1 MSDIRLPR
9 ILDESYRVAWGDL
22 CYFKDNVIT
31 ILVSCLVGPLLYL
44 VAFGYGIGSGMEG
57 GVDSYVRFIIPGII
71 SMATLNA
78 TYSFV
83 SSKVLI
89 QKLFYTSFDE
99 LLLCP
104 IRPSS
109 VVLGKSLAGV
119 LRGMCSCT
127 IILAAGV
134 LISPGIKV
142 TVFLFVLALI
152 ASLTFSL
159 LGILAGLL
167 AKKHNTLTVFSS
179 MVIVPMTFF
188 SGTIFD
194 ISDIPIAA
202 VRYGIYALPL
212 SHQTESVR
220 AVMLGLPM
228 PWLSVIVMCIYCA
241 VFFVLNYHL
250 IKRRSF

>member
-1 MSDIRLPR
+1 VSDIRLPR

-22 CYFKDNVIT
+22 CYFKENAVT
-31 ILVSCLVGPLLYL
+31 ILISCLIGPLLYL
-44 VAFGYGIGSGMEG
+44 VAFGYGIGSGMQS
-57 GVDSYVRFIIPGII
+57 GVDDYVRFIIPGII
-71 SMATLNA
+71 SMATLSA
-78 TYSFV
+78 TFSFV
-83 SSKVLI
+83 SSKILI

-104 IRPSS
+104 IKPSS
-109 VVLGKSLAGV
+109 VVLGKCLAGI
-119 LRGMCSCT
+119 LRGMCSCV
-127 IILAAGV
+127 IILMIGL

-142 TVFLFVLALI
+142 TAFLFVLAFI

-179 MVIVPMTFF
+179 LVIVPMTFF

-194 ISDIPIAA
+194 ISNLPA
-202 VRYGIYALPL
+202 VLKYAVYALPL
-212 SHQTESVR
+212 THQTESIR
-220 AVMLGLPM
+220 AVMLDLPI
-228 PWLSVIVMCIYCA
+228 PWLSVVIMCIYCS
-241 VFFVLNYHL
+241 VFFFVSYYL